1 MFLFNIL
8 PFLLMGRSI
17 SEEEDL
23 SNYFP
28 IDQPQKSLPSLPQQI
43 RASSGFSQRA
53 TFKGFRY
60 KDNKSKYRWEDGKN
74 GIAQLTFDS
83 FLPPSLTVCMRGRIH
98 YNRHGDSNC
107 WFNVIVT
114 KKKPRLGTMPMEFAF
129 FQKAK
134 GEWWL
139 QSFSISP

>member
-1 MFLFNIL
+1 MELFIL
-8 PFLLMGRSI
+8 LL
-17 SEEEDL
+17 L
-23 SNYFP
+23 
-28 IDQPQKSLPSLPQQI
+28 
-43 RASSGFSQRA
+43 ASTARLQD
-53 TFKGFRY
+53 TLKGFHF

-74 GIAQLTFDS
+74 GINQLTFDS

-107 WFNVIVT
+107 WFNVIIT